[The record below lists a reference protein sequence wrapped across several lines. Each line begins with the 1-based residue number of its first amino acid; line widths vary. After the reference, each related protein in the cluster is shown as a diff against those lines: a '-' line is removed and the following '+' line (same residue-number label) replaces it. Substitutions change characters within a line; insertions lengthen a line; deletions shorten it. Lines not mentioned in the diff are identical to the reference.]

1 MRDGT
6 CQKEQTDL
14 QGKEQYRKSL
24 EEEKEGKNRGEKGDM
39 MSMKS
44 DLVA

>member
-1 MRDGT
+1 MSQGT
-6 CQKEQTDL
+6 CQKEQTNL
-14 QGKEQYRKSL
+14 QGNEQYKKSL
-24 EEEKEGKNRGEKGDM
+24 EEEKEGKSRGEKGDV